1 MEFSEYYVGGQ
12 LKELAR
18 KHDVPLKIIKLQT
31 REQARKAPS
40 PDTIFSL
47 FMDGKFVGTDLSLCT
62 EKKFEKLISGTGYG
76 E

>member
-1 MEFSEYYVGGQ
+1 M
-12 LKELAR
+12 
-18 KHDVPLKIIKLQT
+18 PLEIIKPET

-47 FMDGKFVGTDLSLCT
+47 FMDGKFVSTDLSLCT
-62 EKKFEKLISGTGYG
+62 EKKFEKLISEKVNG